1 MREQCTTMVMG
12 PQGHTIAGRM
22 KDQMHGEGAH
32 HGMHQLMDRMM
43 RMWSRMGNMMRGMM
57 GQFGGGANK

>member
-1 MREQCTTMVMG
+1 
-12 PQGHTIAGRM
+12 
-22 KDQMHGEGAH
+22 MHGKGAH

-43 RMWSRMGNMMRGMM
+43 RMWSRKGNMMRGMM

>member
-12 PQGHTIAGRM
+12 PQGHAIAGRM
-22 KDQMHGEGAH
+22 MDQMHGEGADH
-32 HGMHQLMDRMM
+32 RMHQLKDRMM
-43 RMWSRMGNMMRGMM
+43 RMRGRIGNMMRGMM